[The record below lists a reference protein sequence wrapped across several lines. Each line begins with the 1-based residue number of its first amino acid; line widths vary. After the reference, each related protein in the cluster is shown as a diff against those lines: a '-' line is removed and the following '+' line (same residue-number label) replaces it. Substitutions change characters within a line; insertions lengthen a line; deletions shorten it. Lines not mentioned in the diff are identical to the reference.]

1 MEPSIIHK
9 DYQAPIN
16 VGSIILF
23 TEPDNLWTVR
33 VGIVSEI
40 YPIDPSSD
48 AIEIVSANDEYGA
61 FRAIDASNWKEH
73 TTFQEP
79 SDFLFSFGDSS
90 LVDEN
95 GFSIEVFHEQIKDLE
110 YWVLTPPKYTTGDL
124 VYITEEDEDLDNLES
139 TLWCVDSPASLTL
152 SLVGDQIQD
161 YTVFG
166 QWSYF
171 LRFVPTHQSPR
182 PPVINGEVVGGVY
195 LGERYISDRTS
206 SPFLPEIREST
217 TINVC
222 GAYVCGAYAVLSPPL
237 VPGTTLW
244 QPSEIDFLKADARI
258 YSEQINID
266 DWVREKL
273 GVQDYQN
280 SLQKRP
286 IETRKMNIFQ
296 WSDPPAIS
304 PEARGA
310 LTSFQDKRTG
320 VTPRTMSV
328 LPPTNL
334 VTEAVP
340 ELELFSPQDFNSY
353 SGSIQFLNRDVR
365 LDPETVATDREYW
378 RNMPDLPYENFTDSY
393 PKDAISITSPS
404 SGQSIPGLVDQAI
417 NPPLE
422 HGSRLSMIAKDTYRY
437 YGDDGRYPY
446 WNAWAQG
453 DTEVS
458 ARPIPRLNMSDRG
471 TNQAIYR
478 RLDAIL
484 SELIAEFGGKW
495 EAVQWIFAWVL
506 WSLGHPSWESFYPED
521 HAKAHSIM
529 QTSFPFSAFILDPYD
544 YLGVWLHSLSD
555 DRCQFELPKSMEQV
569 REDVDSFFA
578 SESPFAD
585 KRFIPFFDRDSG
597 TGRYAIA
604 ASDHTLEIYPFAYR
618 VEGDASS
625 NITLMAYLINCY
637 LYAPWVIFPVSLDA
651 SVVFSEESLAD
662 IFGKLNQMQDCD
674 PGYFQ
679 RTEIDAVS
687 SEQFEPIQV
696 RSPVELLPYE
706 EQAGLFELPEGYSP
720 EPELPF
726 YDQPDIFSLGYVQ
739 EEQQALEASPE
750 SVEEYFALPEPQQ
763 DIFYLPEP
771 QEQPLAEE
779 FFALPEGQED
789 TWEDQMFLEEYNEY
803 PDEDEG
809 GNPPLYLPPGG

>member
-1 MEPSIIHK
+1 MIRK
-9 DYQAPIN
+9 DYQAPVT

-23 TEPDNLWTVR
+23 TESSHGKFQ
-33 VGIVSEI
+33 VGIITEI
-40 YPIDPSSD
+40 YPIDPWSD
-48 AIEIVSANDEYGA
+48 AIKIVSAWDEYGA
-61 FRAIDASNWKEH
+61 FRAIDASSWKY
-73 TTFQEP
+73 TIRTQEP
-79 SDFLFSFGDSS
+79 ADLLFSSS
-90 LVDEN
+90 HSHLVDEN
-95 GFSIEVFHEQIKDLE
+95 GFSIEVFHEQLEDLE
-110 YWVLTPPKYTTGDL
+110 YWVLTPPAYTTGDF
-124 VYITEEDEDLDNLES
+124 VCIAGEEEVFDDLTS
-139 TLWCVDSPASLTL
+139 PLWCVDAPASLAL
-152 SLVGDQIQD
+152 SLFDDGI
-161 YTVFG
+161 TIG

-171 LRFVPTHQSPR
+171 LRFVSPHQSSR
-182 PPVINGEVVGGVY
+182 PPVINGEEVGGVY
-195 LGERYISDRTS
+195 LGERYISDRIS
-206 SPFLPEIREST
+206 SPFLPEIGEST
-217 TINVC
+217 AID
-222 GAYVCGAYAVLSPPL
+222 VCGAYAVLSPPL
-237 VPGTTLW
+237 SPGTTLW

-258 YSEQINID
+258 RSEQINID
-266 DWVREKL
+266 DWLRGKL
-273 GVQDYQN
+273 GIQEYQN
-280 SLQKRP
+280 SLNKTP

-296 WSDPPAIS
+296 WSDPPVIS

-320 VTPRTMSV
+320 TPPRTMSV
-328 LPPTNL
+328 FPPTNL

-484 SELIAEFGGKW
+484 SELTVEFGGKW

-521 HAKAHSIM
+521 NAKAHSIM

-544 YLGVWLHSLSD
+544 YLGVWLHGLSD
-555 DRCQFELPKSMEQV
+555 DRCQFELPKPMEQV
-569 REDVDSFFA
+569 REDVDRFFA

-651 SVVFSEESLAD
+651 SVAFSEESLAD
-662 IFGKLNQMQDCD
+662 IFGKLNQMQGCD

-679 RTEIDAVS
+679 RTEIDAVY

-706 EQAGLFELPEGYSP
+706 EQAGLFELPEGYSS

-726 YDQPDIFSLGYVQ
+726 YDQPDIFSLAGEQ

-750 SVEEYFALPEPQQ
+750 SIEEYFALPEPQQ
-763 DIFYLPEP
+763 DPFYLPEP
-771 QEQPLAEE
+771 QEPLAEE
-779 FFALPEGQED
+779 FFALPEG
-789 TWEDQMFLEEYNEY
+789 EDQMFLEEYNEY

>member
-1 MEPSIIHK
+1 MEPSIIQK
-9 DYQAPIN
+9 DYQAPVA

-23 TEPDNLWTVR
+23 TESNHSTPQ
-33 VGIVSEI
+33 VGIITEI
-40 YPIDPSSD
+40 YPIDPWSD
-48 AIEIVSANDEYGA
+48 AIKIVSAWDEYGA
-61 FRAIDASNWKEH
+61 FRSIDVSNWEE
-73 TTFQEP
+73 TTKTQELV
-79 SDFLFSFGDSS
+79 DLLFSSSDSN

-95 GFSIEVFHEQIKDLE
+95 GFSIEIFHEQLKDLE

-139 TLWCVDSPASLTL
+139 TLWCVDSPASLAL
-152 SLVGDQIQD
+152 SLFDDHTII
-161 YTVFG
+161 G

-171 LRFVPTHQSPR
+171 LRFIPTHQSPR
-182 PPVINGEVVGGVY
+182 PPVINSEAVGGVY
-195 LGERYISDRTS
+195 LGERYISDRIS

-222 GAYVCGAYAVLSPPL
+222 GAYAVLSPPL
-237 VPGTTLW
+237 HPGTTLW

-258 YSEQINID
+258 RSEQINID
-266 DWVREKL
+266 DWVRRKL
-273 GVQDYQN
+273 GAQEYQN
-280 SLQKRP
+280 SLNKTP

-296 WSDPPAIS
+296 WSDPPVIS

-320 VTPRTMSV
+320 TPPRTMSV

-484 SELIAEFGGKW
+484 SELTVEFGGKW

-521 HAKAHSIM
+521 NAKAHSIM

-555 DRCQFELPKSMEQV
+555 DRCQFELPRPMEQV
-569 REDVDSFFA
+569 REDVDRFFA

-679 RTEIDAVS
+679 RTEIDAVYS
-687 SEQFEPIQV
+687 GQFEPIQV

-706 EQAGLFELPEGYSP
+706 EQAGLFELPEGYSSD
-720 EPELPF
+720 PELPF
-726 YDQPDIFSLGYVQ
+726 YDQPDIFSLAGER

-750 SVEEYFALPEPQQ
+750 SIEDYFVLPESEQNP
-763 DIFYLPEP
+763 FYLPEP
-771 QEQPLAEE
+771 QEPLAEE
-779 FFALPEGQED
+779 FFALPEG
-789 TWEDQMFLEEYNEY
+789 EDQMFLEEYNEY